1 MPNHWHLVLWPTLD
15 GQLSEYMRL
24 LTLTHTQRWHA
35 HYQSA
40 GSGHLYQG
48 RFKSFIVESDAY
60 LLIVCRYVEQN
71 PLRAKLVRRA
81 EDWRWSSLWRDYN
94 ECASGGP
101 VMTCLPVDRS
111 EPWVEWVNQPTAE
124 RDLEKVRN
132 CVIKGAPYGST
143 RWIGTMADQLG
154 IQSTLRSRGR
164 PKKT

>member
-1 MPNHWHLVLWPTLD
+1 MGRSRRIAQGNLIYHVLNRANDRKIIFHKNSDYEAFERIMVEVQMRIPMRILAWCLMPNHWHLVLWPTFD

-81 EDWRWSSLWRDYN
+81 EDWRWSSYRFYELDDT
-94 ECASGGP
+94 S
-101 VMTCLPVDRS
+101 
-111 EPWVEWVNQPTAE
+111 
-124 RDLEKVRN
+124 
-132 CVIKGAPYGST
+132 VIDMDWDGS
-143 RWIGTMADQLG
+143 WPIV
-154 IQSTLRSRGR
+154 
-164 PKKT
+164 